1 MPDNKPG
8 LRDVIAGQTQI
19 CWLDEATQN
28 FYYRGYSIQDLA
40 EHCTFQEVA
49 YLLLYGKLPT
59 HYELDDNYHC
69 ESFLDNLFLETL
81 SIRTKWSKSGYGRIL
96 PTNQDSLV
104 KKNPMDVLGLMVRF
118 AGIMNTSNND
128 NDSSFVRG
136 LVANELLATVPVFCG
151 MIAYPQIQDFSFVSG
166 MGSRD
171 FLYFLRGAEPDP
183 LDIRALDLAA
193 ILYAEHEFNA
203 STFAVR
209 VAASAHTDLYS
220 AVVAGISTLK
230 GDRHGGANENAMKL
244 MLEIGDPS
252 KVSEY
257 LEKFF
262 AQPGARL
269 PGFGHAV
276 YTRSDPRVAIL
287 RPWVKKLSEV
297 KGDLRWYEIALALE
311 EAMARRAAEKGKGIP
326 ANADL
331 WTAPLYYLLGIPIEL
346 YTPLFAAARVAG
358 WCAHYLEVR
367 YENKEPILRP
377 RAEYVGPAPQP
388 YVPIDKRE

>member
-1 MPDNKPG
+1 MPEPIKKPG
-8 LRDVIAGQTQI
+8 LRDVIAGQTSI
-19 CWLDEATQN
+19 CWLDEPNQN

-40 EHCTFQEVA
+40 EYSTFEEVA
-49 YLLLYGKLPT
+49 YLM
-59 HYELDDNYHC
+59 
-69 ESFLDNLFLETL
+69 
-81 SIRTKWSKSGYGRIL
+81 IYGRLPNQRELATFGNDLLDYQIL
-96 PTNQDSLV
+96 PELVRNKVFPLSLWSNRAHPMHVLAAMAQADGIYDPFAQNDSLTNQLEIAKRLIARLTTFCCYIGTNQKTPFD
-104 KKNPMDVLGLMVRF
+104 F
-118 AGIMNTSNND
+118 AISGN
-128 NDSSFVRG
+128 
-136 LVANELLATVPVFCG
+136 LA
-151 MIAYPQIQDFSFVSG
+151 
-166 MGSRD
+166 RD
-171 FLYFLRGAEPDP
+171 FLKTIRETEPDE
-183 LDIRALDLAA
+183 LEAKVLDLSA

-220 AVVAGISTLK
+220 AVVAGILVLK
-230 GDRHGGANENAMKL
+230 GNRHGGANEEAIKL

-262 AQPGARL
+262 AKPGARL

-287 RPWVKKLSEV
+287 RPWVKKLSEA

-311 EAMARRAAEKGKGIP
+311 EYMARRAAEKGKGIP

-331 WTAPLYYLLGIPIEL
+331 WTAPLYYLLGIPIKL

-367 YENKEPILRP
+367 YQNQEPILRP
-377 RAEYVGPAPQP
+377 RAEYVGSTPTP
-388 YVPIDKRE
+388 YVQINDRI